1 MEATWLHDE
10 MPARP
15 GEAALKCMV
24 PRHAIKVQEVYS
36 ALIMINCF
44 FIINCHCIHVVYV
57 YAQYIAFSLEGFK
70 QIITGL
76 GHQFTLVYKN
86 NSYLVE
92 VGLSTI

>member
-24 PRHAIKVQEVYS
+24 PRHAIKVQEVYVQCIDNDK
-36 ALIMINCF
+36 LF

-76 GHQFTLVYKN
+76 GH
-86 NSYLVE
+86 
-92 VGLSTI
+92 